1 MTGGRGEESQ
11 MDEWRRHWPPVLA
24 AFLGL
29 SFASALFQ
37 AIGLFIAPL
46 QEAFGWSRTQV
57 TAGTSVAAIVMVP
70 LAPLVGAWIDRW
82 GARRVAIPGLILTML
97 AIASLALADGSNLQW
112 LALWAVYGVA
122 ASTLN
127 TTLWACVVLDTFKAG
142 RSLAMSAVL
151 SGATFAGA
159 AAPPVTQWLTDSFGW
174 QVAFVSLGLGWG
186 GVALVLSLLCIPD
199 RTFTARGSSAQST
212 TDQPGLSLRE
222 AARSVPL
229 LRIGLATLIIMTL
242 GSALVVHRVPILTE
256 AGVSRAA
263 AAQIAALSGVMGV
276 VGKLV
281 MGWAMQRWDAG
292 IVGGLSI
299 GALGVAL
306 VLLLE
311 PLRSSATIVVAMA
324 MIGFAGGAKLQ
335 IAAYLTSVYAGA
347 RNYGKIFGVMAGVMA
362 VASGLGPV
370 LGGIAFDATS
380 DYSLLVSTGFPCC
393 LLGAGL
399 LMRLGARP
407 VWDDRISIASRRA

>member
-1 MTGGRGEESQ
+1 MAEA
-11 MDEWRRHWPPVLA
+11 LA
-24 AFLGL
+24 ARSRGVSRPIFRL
-29 SFASALFQ
+29 SPVSGNRVVHRAAPGGVRLAS
-37 AIGLFIAPL
+37 
-46 QEAFGWSRTQV
+46 QV

-242 GSALVVHRVPILTE
+242 GSALGRPSRADTHGSRGVAGGGSTDCSAFRCHGGGRQARHGMGHAEMGCGHRRRTLDRRARCGAGSAARTAAKFGDDRRGHGHDRLRPVAPNYRSPPIL
-256 AGVSRAA
+256 A
-263 AAQIAALSGVMGV
+263 
-276 VGKLV
+276 
-281 MGWAMQRWDAG
+281 
-292 IVGGLSI
+292 
-299 GALGVAL
+299 
-306 VLLLE
+306 
-311 PLRSSATIVVAMA
+311 
-324 MIGFAGGAKLQ
+324 
-335 IAAYLTSVYAGA
+335 SVYAGA

-380 DYSLLVSTGFPCC
+380 DYSLLVSMGFPCC